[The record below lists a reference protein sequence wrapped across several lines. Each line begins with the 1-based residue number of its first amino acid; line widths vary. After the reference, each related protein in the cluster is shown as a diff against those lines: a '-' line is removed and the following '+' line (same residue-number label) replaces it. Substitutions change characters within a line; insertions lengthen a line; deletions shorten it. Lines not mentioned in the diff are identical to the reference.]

1 MFPRGAMPMVQRL
14 QFSVRAWD
22 VAGGGGLGWDDLR
35 MDHLPSLEEVYVE
48 LWYRKDGDEVQHV
61 AAALRREADGHP
73 NRPTL
78 RVKKGSGA
86 RACIYQYHGPSWP
99 SGFWIFSP
107 NHALYSYVSKL
118 PKYF

>member
-1 MFPRGAMPMVQRL
+1 
-14 QFSVRAWD
+14 
-22 VAGGGGLGWDDLR
+22 

-61 AAALRREADGHP
+61 AAALRREAEGHP

-78 RVKKGSGA
+78 RVKRGSGA

-107 NHALYSYVSKL
+107 NHALYSYVSNLACSSLLQSRRPTGQNFNRVEVPTEDTKEKVHFQL
-118 PKYF
+118 SS